1 MLELTIWQKCC
12 RVLDVNWIDITK
24 FGKVSQFESI
34 LPKRI
39 QAADNARDKDA
50 SIPSNIHNQTLQI
63 NVRTES
69 GAFNVDLMNLVAYF
83 GDSADLDDMDSD
95 VASHLSRVFMQFFL
109 SWRRPRRTRIK
120 SGRHHFLLLL

>member
-1 MLELTIWQKCC
+1 MDPKLEPDTTQDYLFWLIDKEAGLKTKPLEKLFDPVKKAYEGRMLELIIWQKCC

-50 SIPSNIHNQTLQI
+50 SIPSNIQ
-63 NVRTES
+63 
-69 GAFNVDLMNLVAYF
+69 
-83 GDSADLDDMDSD
+83 
-95 VASHLSRVFMQFFL
+95 
-109 SWRRPRRTRIK
+109 
-120 SGRHHFLLLL
+120 

>member
-1 MLELTIWQKCC
+1 MQVFPQT
-12 RVLDVNWIDITK
+12 
-24 FGKVSQFESI
+24 
-34 LPKRI
+34 
-39 QAADNARDKDA
+39 
-50 SIPSNIHNQTLQI
+50 SNNQTLQI

-109 SWRRPRRTRIK
+109 SWRRPRRTRIT
-120 SGRHHFLLLL
+120 SGRRHFLLLL